1 MSIICKNVNN
11 NDGDFMEILKICLT
25 AVLSIIE
32 LFILTKLMGKR
43 QISQLSLFD
52 YVNGITIGSIAAD
65 MAFSPINEFWK
76 PAVAI
81 VVYGVFAVIFSFA
94 SNKSIKFRRFFVG
107 KALVLMD
114 NGTIYR
120 KNFQKAKLDLN
131 EFLTQCRV
139 GGYFNIDDLQTVIME
154 ANGQL
159 SFLPKSTLRPINPND
174 LGLHPQKEN
183 APHVVVSD
191 GEILHENLKS
201 CGKNEIWLRKELK
214 EGKFPPIEKI
224 YIAFVEN
231 DKISAYEIDN
241 SEKGNDIFS

>member
-1 MSIICKNVNN
+1 MIIVCKNVNN

-25 AVLSIIE
+25 AVLSILE
-32 LFILTKLMGKR
+32 MFIVTKLMGKR

-65 MAFSPINEFWK
+65 MAFSPIDEFWK

-81 VVYGVFAVIFSFA
+81 VVYGIFAVIFSFV

-107 KALVLMD
+107 EALILMD

-131 EFLTQCRV
+131 EFLMQCRM

-159 SFLPKSTLRPINPND
+159 SFLPKATLRPLNPSD
-174 LGLHPQKEN
+174 LSLHPQKET
-183 APHVVVSD
+183 PPYVVVSD
-191 GEILHENLKS
+191 GKILHENLAA
-201 CGKNEIWLRKELK
+201 CGKNEIWLRKALK

-224 YIAFVEN
+224 YAAFVDN
-231 DKISAYEIDN
+231 DQISAYEIDN
-241 SEKGNDIFS
+241 SEKDNDIFS